1 MNITHRR
8 FALAIVLAL
17 LLSLAAACKP
27 AGESGPTDTSGT
39 YKGVPVGLT
48 SDGYVYMGSLDA
60 PVIMQEFT
68 DYVCP
73 YCARHVAQ
81 VEPSLIEQYIK
92 VGQVQLVFRDNP
104 IAGLHPTSSKGHEA
118 TFCAAEQ
125 SAEYF
130 WAMHARLFAEQ
141 ATWGAL
147 PDPAEYLSGLA
158 KEAGVDMKDYQAC
171 LDSGRAKTSID
182 ATIAEATAYGYS
194 GTPMFRV
201 SARDSEAAFTVRGA
215 QALEAFSAIIDPLL
229 AGETPAV
236 VEPTPPPEAQ
246 LPLWARPE
254 GLAADPE
261 RPGYNL
267 AGDAFKGDPSA
278 ALVVVEFSDYQCPVC
293 RSHTLEV
300 QPALDE
306 QFVDTGKVMWV
317 FKNLPLR
324 IHPQASTAAAAAECA
339 GAQDA
344 FWPMHDR
351 LYTDVEAWSVDAPE
365 PALQAIAADLGLDAD
380 TFASCLNSRW
390 AMDEVVADLYDAQD
404 VSNST
409 PLFVALY
416 GGQGQLINGSMPVEK
431 FSEALSTM
439 LAEAT
444 GDAAPTAAPA
454 P

>member
-1 MNITHRR
+1 LNITHRR
-8 FALAIVLAL
+8 IVLAITLAL
-17 LLSLAAACKP
+17 LLVLATACKP

-39 YKGVPVGLT
+39 YEGVPVGVT
-48 SDGYVYMGSLDA
+48 ADGYVYMGSPDA

-73 YCARHVAQ
+73 YCARHVSQ
-81 VEPSLIEQYIK
+81 VEPALIEQYIK
-92 VGQVQLVFRDNP
+92 PGQVQLIFRDNP
-104 IAGLHPTSSKGHEA
+104 IASLHPTSSKGHEA

-147 PDPAEYLSGLA
+147 PDPAAYLSGLA
-158 KEAGVDMKDYQAC
+158 KGAGANVKDYQAC

-182 ATIAEATAYGYS
+182 ATIAEATAYGYQ

-201 SARDSEAAFTVRGA
+201 TARGSEQAYTVRGA

-229 AGETPAV
+229 AGETPSV

-246 LPLWARPE
+246 LPLWARAE
-254 GLAADPE
+254 GLAPDTE

-267 AGDAFKGDPSA
+267 AGDAFKGDPTA

-293 RSHTLEV
+293 RTHTLEV

-344 FWPMHDR
+344 FWPMHDA
-351 LYTDVEAWSVDAPE
+351 LYAQVEDWAVEAPE
-365 PALQAIAADLGLDAD
+365 PALTAIATGLGLDAAAF
-380 TFASCLNSRW
+380 TACLDSRW
-390 AMDEVVADLYDAQD
+390 AMEEVVADLYDAQD

-416 GGQGQLINGSMPVEK
+416 GGQGQLINGSMPVDQ
-431 FSEALSTM
+431 FVEALNTM

-444 GDAAPTAAPA
+444 AGQ
-454 P
+454 